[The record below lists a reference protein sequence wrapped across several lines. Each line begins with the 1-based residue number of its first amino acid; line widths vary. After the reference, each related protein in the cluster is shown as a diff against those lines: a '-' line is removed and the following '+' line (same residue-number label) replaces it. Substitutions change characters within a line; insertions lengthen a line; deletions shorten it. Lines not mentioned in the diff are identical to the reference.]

1 MKKIFCLF
9 LLLCLSGCADRYSLD
24 KDRGP
29 EAEGISTNNP
39 LVLPPD
45 YLLRAPEPAKTVKKK
60 TKKTTKKSKQT
71 KKQPFTNTDT
81 QTKKQPFT
89 NTDAQADN

>member
-45 YLLRAPEPAKTVKKK
+45 YLLRAPKPAKTVKKK

-89 NTDAQADN
+89 NNDAQADN